1 MDKNNLNK
9 NEVKVDNCPD
19 PEKLVQAARLE
30 LPLKER
36 LDVIEHIDTC
46 SSCAQEFQTIIAILK
61 KEKEFLSRIEKE
73 TGKIEEKR
81 RPWYARAGPVLAAAS
96 AVFLLLAATVFFLF
110 LNRPEP
116 LNLRSGGN
124 AIQVK
129 APVTSMRQ
137 SKLRFV
143 WEPSKGAQY
152 YRISVFGDDLQ
163 PLWESRQIYTTEWTS
178 GPELKSRMQS
188 GRTYFW
194 MVTAYLADG
203 NTRESELIQFTLK

>member
-9 NEVKVDNCPD
+9 NEVKAIDCPD
-19 PEKLVQAARLE
+19 PENLVRAARLE

-46 SSCAQEFQTIIAILK
+46 RSCAQEFQTIIAILK
-61 KEKEFLSRIEKE
+61 KEKEFLNRIGKE
-73 TGKIEEKR
+73 TGEIEEKR
-81 RPWYARAGPVLAAAS
+81 RPWFIRPRPVWAAAS
-96 AVFLLLAATVFFLF
+96 AAFLLLAAAVFFLF
-110 LNRPEP
+110 LNRSEP

-124 AIQVK
+124 AVQVH

-163 PLWESRQIYTTEWTS
+163 PLWESRQIYTTEWTP
-178 GPELKSRMQS
+178 GPEPKSRMQS

-194 MVTAYLADG
+194 MVTAYSPDG
-203 NTRESELIQFTLK
+203 RTAESDLIRFSLK